1 MQKLRANVIWNH
13 PLDRQGTFAE
23 FRPLRILPDNLH
35 RHASDWGIDL
45 PNMTQFQSSKE
56 TKHPIKRLTL
66 KRPSN
71 SGFGVLNSW
80 RSRTWRWFVCFFCG
94 WKLRGWKRG
103 CFTGWPCYSG
113 QRNDIWRTN
122 ARTSCQGNENFNFT
136 ANYKSFCLAWCLMSF
151 VKFLCSCSF
160 LFSCFTTLW
169 SMIKILYPTNYGQF
183 ARKSSRPK
191 SCRPKP
197 ESCRLKF
204 SSSPPSSQRFL
215 LEVRDIFCAGYFEVF
230 WRWRVE
236 LGRCTQRTLD
246 GAAESVG
253 RKVDELYHQR
263 VGWGSCAIPRYHY
276 WYGQAVRRRAR
287 NWVKNICFEPLV
299 VYIVYQLMKH
309 GGGRLQL

>member
-1 MQKLRANVIWNH
+1 MNSISIRATDWTFVRHACISTN
-13 PLDRQGTFAE
+13 RQGTFAE

-56 TKHPIKRLTL
+56 TKHPIKRLTV

-94 WKLRGWKRG
+94 WKLRGWKGG

-113 QRNDIWRTN
+113 QWNEIWRTN

-136 ANYKSFCLAWCLMSF
+136 ANYKSFRLAWCLMSF

-183 ARKSSRPK
+183 ARKSCRPK

-215 LEVRDIFCAGYFEVF
+215 LVLIVLIF
-230 WRWRVE
+230 
-236 LGRCTQRTLD
+236 
-246 GAAESVG
+246 
-253 RKVDELYHQR
+253 
-263 VGWGSCAIPRYHY
+263 
-276 WYGQAVRRRAR
+276 
-287 NWVKNICFEPLV
+287 ICFDPLV